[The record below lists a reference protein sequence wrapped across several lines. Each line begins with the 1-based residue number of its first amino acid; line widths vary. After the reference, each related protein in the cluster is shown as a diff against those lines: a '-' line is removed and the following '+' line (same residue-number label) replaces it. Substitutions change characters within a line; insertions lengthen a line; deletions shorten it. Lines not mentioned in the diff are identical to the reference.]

1 MELRQIRYFIAVAEE
16 RSFSRAAA
24 RLHISQ
30 PPLST
35 QIMTLEQELG
45 TRLFDRSN
53 RGVSLTKA
61 GAIFHEETRAAL
73 MRLEHAKTRA
83 RLAGQGHVGTLS
95 IGFVSIA
102 DYGILPPAL
111 KEFRLRFPAV
121 EVQLHELT
129 TDLQIREMR
138 AGRLDLGI
146 SLGPLQEP
154 DLAFE
159 AILHEQLVLAA
170 PKGHSLT
177 KIKGALDLRAFSK
190 EHFIVPPR
198 DVAPGLYDLI
208 ISRCSS
214 SGFVPRITQ
223 HARQMQTVIGLVA
236 AGMGVALV
244 PSSVQNLKR
253 AGVHYRQLRGP
264 GSRIEIGILR
274 SPGTPG
280 ELQDNFTAMLKRMAQ
295 RHHIRRREGA
305 ESSSRKADTAS
316 KKASV

>member
-1 MELRQIRYFIAVAEE
+1 MELRQLRYFIAVAEE
-16 RSFSRAAA
+16 NSFSRAAR

-35 QIMTLEQELG
+35 QIMTLEKELG

-53 RGVSLTKA
+53 RGVSLTAA
-61 GAIFHEETRAAL
+61 GSVFYEEMRAVL
-73 MRLEHAKTRA
+73 VRLEHGKTRA
-83 RLAGQGHVGTLS
+83 RQAGQGHVGTLS

-111 KEFRLRFPAV
+111 KEFRTRFPAV

-146 SLGPLQEP
+146 ALGPLQEA
-154 DLAFE
+154 DLLFE
-159 AILHEQLVLAA
+159 AILHEELVLAV
-170 PKGHSLT
+170 PTGHRLT
-177 KIKGALDLRAFSK
+177 KTKDALDLPAFSK
-190 EHFIVPPR
+190 ETFNVPPR
-198 DVAPGLYDLI
+198 DIAPGLYDLI
-208 ISRCSS
+208 ISRCYS

-223 HARQMQTVIGLVA
+223 HARQMQTVISLVA

-253 AGVHYRQLRGP
+253 AGVHYGRIRGA
-264 GSRIEIGILR
+264 SASIEIGILR
-274 SPGTPG
+274 SLSINS
-280 ELQDNFTAMLKRMAQ
+280 ELQENFMAMLKQMVQ
-295 RHHIRRREGA
+295 RVTQVAKPRIVRK
-305 ESSSRKADTAS
+305 SSKLRDRILG
-316 KKASV
+316 

>member
-1 MELRQIRYFIAVAEE
+1 MELRQLRYFIAVAEE
-16 RSFSRAAA
+16 RSFSRAAG

-35 QIMTLEQELG
+35 QIMTLEKELG

-53 RGVSLTKA
+53 RGVSLTAA
-61 GAIFHEETRAAL
+61 GSVFYEEMRAVL
-73 MRLEHAKTRA
+73 VRLEHGKTRT
-83 RLAGQGHVGTLS
+83 RQAGQGHVGTLS

-111 KEFRLRFPAV
+111 KQFRTRFPAV

-138 AGRLDLGI
+138 AGRLNLGI
-146 SLGPLQEP
+146 ALGPLQEA
-154 DLAFE
+154 DLVFE
-159 AILHEQLVLAA
+159 AILHEELVLAA
-170 PKGHSLT
+170 PTGHRLT
-177 KIKGALDLRAFSK
+177 KTKGALDLPAFSK
-190 EHFIVPPR
+190 ENFIVPPR

-208 ISRCSS
+208 ISRCYS

-223 HARQMQTVIGLVA
+223 HARQMQTVISLVA

-253 AGVHYRQLRGP
+253 AGVHYERIRGA
-264 GSRIEIGILR
+264 SANIEIGILR
-274 SPGTPG
+274 SLSINS
-280 ELQDNFTAMLKRMAQ
+280 ELQENFMVMLKQMVQ
-295 RHHIRRREGA
+295 RDDIRRRRPKG
-305 ESSSRKADTAS
+305 RLADLGRPLKHAN
-316 KKASV
+316 